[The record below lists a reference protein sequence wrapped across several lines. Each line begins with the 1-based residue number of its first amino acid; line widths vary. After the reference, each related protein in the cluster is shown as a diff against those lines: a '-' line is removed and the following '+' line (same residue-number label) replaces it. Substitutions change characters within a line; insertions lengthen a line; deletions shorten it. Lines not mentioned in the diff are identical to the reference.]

1 MHIFING
8 ERTSITA
15 TTLEQ
20 LVIELGFQGKRI
32 AVEMD
37 GQLITKSKH
46 AVTLLSDD
54 AKIEIIHAVGGG

>member
-8 ERTSITA
+8 ESKSVAA

-20 LVIELGFQGKRI
+20 LVVELGFQGKRI

-37 GQLITKSKH
+37 GQLVTKSKH
-46 AVTLLSDD
+46 ATTQLSDD

>member
-8 ERTSITA
+8 ERTSVAA

>member
-8 ERTSITA
+8 ERTSVTA